1 MRDLLASP
9 LFASV
14 SDAFAS
20 NIQRLREAPSLHL
33 SAPASLAGVL
43 ALGQL
48 EAACLDLSI
57 KYSRRFFPA
66 KHHLPRDEQ
75 VEHALPENGL
85 SVVFDVEEET
95 WDQKDLSEQPFV
107 QIVPLKVHVEMG
119 SKNRPQAG
127 ALDPVIQAAALASSL
142 SPNGRRVRKLR
153 PFMSLGLWMRGSL
166 DTSFDPIHT
175 AIIHHLKE
183 EGSVRMVPLPE
194 VVEPA
199 PGMIPG
205 LAERQLNRLSKAWS
219 TMDVDARTLALSEL
233 VLPSLVHPSLSTPRL
248 EELMW
253 HRMLIGEQPKDVVSQ
268 AHIVAEAWPKD
279 ADASRLYASKVLD
292 AWLVSGQLQPV

>member
-20 NIQRLREAPSLHL
+20 NIERFREAPSLHL

-75 VEHALPENGL
+75 VEHAFPDNGL
-85 SVVFDVEEET
+85 SVVLDVEEDT
-95 WDQKDLSEQPFV
+95 WDLKDMKEQSFV
-107 QIVPLKVHVEMG
+107 HVVPLKVHIEMG
-119 SKNRPQAG
+119 SKHRRQAG
-127 ALDPVIQAAALASSL
+127 ALGPVIQAAALAAAL

-153 PFMSLGLWMRGSL
+153 PFMSLGLWMRGAL

-175 AIIHHLKE
+175 AVVQHLKE
-183 EGSVRMVPLPE
+183 EGSVRIVPLPE
-194 VVEPA
+194 VAEPTS
-199 PGMIPG
+199 GMIPG
-205 LAERQLNRLSKAWS
+205 LAERQLHRLAKAWP

-233 VLPSLVHPSLSTPRL
+233 VLPSLVNPSLSTPRL

-268 AHIVAEAWPKD
+268 AHAVVEAWPEG

-292 AWLVSGQLQPV
+292 AWLVSGELKPV

>member
-14 SDAFAS
+14 SDVFAS
-20 NIQRLREAPSLHL
+20 NIERFREAPSLHL

-66 KHHLPRDEQ
+66 KHHLPRDEL
-75 VEHALPENGL
+75 VEHTLPDNGL
-85 SVVFDVEEET
+85 FVVLDVEEET
-95 WDQKDLSEQPFV
+95 WDQKDLNEESFV
-107 QIVPLKVHVEMG
+107 HLVPLKVHVEMG
-119 SKNRPQAG
+119 SKHRRQAG
-127 ALDPVIQAAALASSL
+127 ALGPVIQAAALAAGL

-153 PFMSLGLWMRGSL
+153 PFMSLGLWMRGAL

-175 AIIHHLKE
+175 AVVQHLKE
-183 EGSVRMVPLPE
+183 EGTVRIVPLPE
-194 VVEPA
+194 VAEPA
-199 PGMIPG
+199 SGMIPG
-205 LAERQLNRLSKAWS
+205 LSERQLNRLSKAWP

-233 VLPSLVHPSLSTPRL
+233 VLPSLVNPSLSTPRL

-253 HRMLIGEQPKDVVSQ
+253 HRMLIGEQPKDIVSQ
-268 AHIVAEAWPKD
+268 VHAVAEVWPEG
-279 ADASRLYASKVLD
+279 ADASRLYASKILD